1 MYITLNE
8 TLLYDNVNR
17 DLRLRNGRYFV
28 LIRRV
33 KKSTLHAL
41 VLRIGTNAAFQM
53 DNNIFR
59 AEQCQPVYTDMI
71 LMVRRK
77 IRKDNERHTD
87 RN

>member
-1 MYITLNE
+1 MTLNE

-17 DLRLRNGRYFV
+17 DLRLQNRRYFV

-41 VLRIGTNAAFQM
+41 ILRIGTNAAFQM

-59 AEQCQPVYTDMI
+59 AEQCQSVHTDMI